1 VTRGLS
7 LRTKSLLILLTLS
20 CNTNAQQL
28 QLCHDAALD
37 LKAEPTAKVGE
48 RQVTGT
54 HNIITATALDKL
66 GIDFQLVSLPWV
78 RCLHAVSTGS
88 LDGAIGVGWTP
99 ERSAAMVFPQL
110 PNGGPDPSLAMFV
123 VDYYVY
129 TLKQSSLS
137 WDGENFS
144 GVRFGIAA
152 PKGFIAASMLKEM
165 GVHTP
170 IEAEANT
177 VIKLTVN
184 RRIDGYVQ
192 SRVVAQQ
199 QLANSDAASL
209 FQELHPVFFHQPLYL
224 VFSQQAM
231 QRDPQQL
238 LHIWQSL
245 PEVKAT
251 IPSEPGLCITLCG
264 PQNETMHQ
272 I

>member
-7 LRTKSLLILLTLS
+7 LRTGWLLLLFIIS
-20 CNTNAQQL
+20 CKTNAQQL

-37 LKAEPTAKVGE
+37 LKAEPTALVGD

-54 HNIITATALDKL
+54 HNIITATALDML
-66 GIDFQLVSLPWV
+66 GIEFQLISLPWI
-78 RCLHAVSTGS
+78 RCLHAVSTGAI
-88 LDGAIGVGWTP
+88 DGAIGVGWTQQ
-99 ERSAAMVFPQL
+99 RSTSMMFPQL
-110 PNGGPDPSLAMFV
+110 PNGDPDPSRAMFV

-129 TLKQSSLS
+129 TLKQNGLS

-170 IEAEANT
+170 IEAEANA

-209 FQELHPVFFHQPLYL
+209 IQELLPVFFHQPLYL

-231 QRDPQQL
+231 QRNQQQLQHIWYTLSDVQSNISIEPSLCASLCDPQ
-238 LHIWQSL
+238 
-245 PEVKAT
+245 K
-251 IPSEPGLCITLCG
+251 
-264 PQNETMHQ
+264 
-272 I
+272 